1 MNRRKFLK
9 QSVGGIGSAILAA
22 HPLELF
28 LANVLSSLFQRA
40 HAQSLDL
47 YNHESFNEKKLIS
60 LSLAGGPSRWY
71 WDLPL
76 KPNGED
82 DPFSYGPSQ
91 EKSMLITKL
100 NSAPN
105 TPTGFLGE
113 YETVQVGDY
122 YFLPYLWSGKIATPN
137 GGMEDMSKLAQNML
151 MIRGIHTIN
160 NHEVSRRNM
169 LKPSNYASMGGL
181 LADQAKTP
189 VPAIA
194 TPGNETGSFKS
205 RSGTPQLLSSLTDTP
220 LEQLLN
226 PFNNGLNL
234 KLNNLIN
241 SNSDIDRAMDAA
253 LDIMRDKSRDKHRS
267 LPTSYQDRIKAKQMM
282 TKEYTKLT
290 ESFDFLSGKY
300 TSLINRSFGDPA
312 LRLAGCDDLSITGV
326 NDNPLFRIE
335 EKSYYTENL
344 LDITNG
350 DTTILNLAEAMAV
363 AEFMITGAAGSTNN
377 FKSFSSFVNMTAS
390 SRIKNVTGTSN
401 KTASAD
407 AHFVG
412 SYTSLVLFSR
422 YYRAIASCLYEFKN
436 QLASKKVSAS
446 GDTLFDRSVLT
457 ISSEFSR
464 DARDDGSGSDHGYQG
479 AAFSILSGMIDKTM
493 VFGDIKEHSEV
504 SGKNCTWGYGA
515 PMTDLADQP
524 PAIGNAASTVTT
536 LLGLLPQLNKNNP
549 SFVKMESGKAVPA
562 FGNPSRPFRPMNVKK
577 EGKS

>member
-28 LANVLSSLFQRA
+28 LANVLSGLFQRA
-40 HAQSLDL
+40 HAQSLGFYD
-47 YNHESFNEKKLIS
+47 HESFNEKKLIS

-76 KPNGED
+76 KPNGNN
-82 DPFSYGPSQ
+82 DPFSYGTSQ
-91 EKSMLITKL
+91 ETSMLITKL

-105 TPTGFLGE
+105 TPTRFLGE
-113 YETVQVGDY
+113 YATVPVGDD

-137 GGMEDMSKLAQNML
+137 GGMANMSELARNLL

-160 NHEVSRRNM
+160 NHDVSRQNM
-169 LKPSNYASMGGL
+169 LKPSADASMGGL
-181 LADQAKTP
+181 VADKSKTP

-205 RSGTPQLLSSLTDTP
+205 KSGTPQLFSGLTDKDP
-220 LEQLLN
+220 LGQMLN
-226 PFNNGLNL
+226 PFNNGQSL

-241 SNSDIDRAMDAA
+241 SNSDIDRAMDDA
-253 LDIMRDKSRDKHRS
+253 LDIMKNKSPEKHRF
-267 LPTSYQDRIKAKQMM
+267 LPTSYEDRIKAKMM
-282 TKEYTKLT
+282 MKEEYKDLPAIFN
-290 ESFDFLSGKY
+290 SLSEKY
-300 TSLINRSFGDPA
+300 TTLISRSFGEAA

-326 NDNPLFRIE
+326 KDDPLFRIE
-335 EKSYYTENL
+335 DKSSYTGNL
-344 LDITNG
+344 LDIT
-350 DTTILNLAEAMAV
+350 DSTTTISNLAEALAV
-363 AEFMITGAAGSTNN
+363 AEFMITGSTGSTNG
-377 FKSFSSFVNMTAS
+377 FKKSFSSFINLSAS
-390 SRIKNVTGTSN
+390 ARIKKGNQN
-401 KTASAD
+401 FSAD

-457 ISSEFSR
+457 ITSEFSR
-464 DARDDGSGSDHGYQG
+464 DAKDDGSGSDHGYQG
-479 AAFSILSGMIDKTM
+479 AAFSILSGMIKKPM
-493 VFGDIKEHSEV
+493 VFGDIKED
-504 SGKNCTWGYGA
+504 SGIKGKTCTWGYGA
-515 PMTDLADQP
+515 PMSAFSGQP

-536 LLGLLPQLNKNNP
+536 LLGLPQINKNNP
-549 SFVKMESGKAVPA
+549 SFVNLESGKAAPA
-562 FGNPSRPFRPMNVKK
+562 FGNASTPLRPVNVKK
-577 EGKS
+577 EEKS